1 MLTLALLLFVSA
13 ALDAPFASP
22 SPSPSPWT
30 SASASP
36 AAPGVR
42 HTVLVLPLET
52 SGAAADAWV
61 GEAVSDQLP
70 RSLAVLGL
78 PAVSRAERI
87 QAQSALEIPDVPL
100 SRATS
105 VRVAEALGATRLIT
119 GTYALE
125 AGRVT
130 LSLRLLDVDRAT
142 LSAPLISSG
151 PVEGILDVIDRL
163 AWDVALAGPTPPPRT
178 RDEFLAGRPRVP
190 FDAFKA
196 YARGLAARDPKAR
209 ATLLRAALTAAPG
222 FDAARLAVGRLLLE
236 QREFSAASRAL
247 GAVPAAS
254 PLVREAR
261 FAQGV
266 ALLELG
272 RYREAASVYAALA
285 QAEPTPGVLN
295 NQGLAVLR
303 DPSSRAVRASEI
315 LRQALALD
323 PDSVDLA
330 FNLAW
335 ALLAEDDAAG
345 AAFHLKNLAQVV
357 PLDKH
362 TRVVLAWALRRAGRE
377 AEADRQWQ
385 AVVALAPVYETLV
398 NPDLSRRFER
408 IQKSERP
415 FELAR
420 ESRSDE
426 QVAASLYIK
435 AQHLF
440 DAGDSATALAEATRA
455 GYLDPYNRSI
465 HLLLARLHR
474 RRGDGERALNE
485 FKMALWSEDDAAV
498 RVEVAGLLKE
508 MGRPAE
514 ARAEAA
520 RALALAPANEA
531 ARRLSETPQ

>member
-1 MLTLALLLFVSA
+1 MNLPLVLLLLAPA
-13 ALDAPFASP
+13 AVP
-22 SPSPSPWT
+22 SPTPSSATNPPTVAASSP
-30 SASASP
+30 
-36 AAPGVR
+36 R
-42 HTVLVLPLET
+42 HTLLVLPVEPA
-52 SGAAADAWV
+52 GAVTEAWIGDAV
-61 GEAVSDQLP
+61 ADQLP
-70 RSLAVLGL
+70 RSLTQLGV
-78 PAVSRAERI
+78 PAVSRAERL
-87 QAQSALEIPDVPL
+87 QAQSALEIPDVAL

-105 VRVAEALGATRLIT
+105 VRVAEALGATRLVS

-125 AGRVT
+125 GSRLT
-130 LSLRLLDVDRAT
+130 LALRLVDVERAT
-142 LSAPLISSG
+142 LSAPLIASG
-151 PVEGILDVIDRL
+151 SVDGILDLIDHL
-163 AWDVALAGPTPPPRT
+163 AWDVALAGPTPPQKT
-178 RDEFLAGRPRVP
+178 RDEFLAARPRVP

-209 ATLLRAALTAAPG
+209 ATLMRAALAAAPT
-222 FDAARLAVGRLLLE
+222 FDAARLGVGRLLLD

-247 GAVPAAS
+247 AGVPAAS
-254 PLVREAR
+254 PLAREAR

-266 ALLELG
+266 ALLEMG
-272 RYREAASVYAALA
+272 RYREAGNVYATLA

-303 DPSSRAVRASEI
+303 DPSARPVRASEI
-315 LRQALALD
+315 LRRALALD
-323 PDSVDLA
+323 PESVDLA

-335 ALLAEDDAAG
+335 ALLAEDDPAG
-345 AAFHLKNLAQVV
+345 AAFHLKNLAAVV

-362 TRVVLAWALRRAGRE
+362 TRVVLTWALRRAGRE

-398 NPDLSRRFER
+398 TPDLSRRFER

-426 QVAASLYIK
+426 QVAASLYLK

-440 DAGDSATALAEATRA
+440 DAGDSASALAEATRA

-465 HLLLARLHR
+465 HLLLARVHH
-474 RRGDGERALNE
+474 RRGDAEKALNE
-485 FKMALWSEDDAAV
+485 FRMALWSEDDAAV
-498 RVEVAGLLKE
+498 RVEVAALLKE
-508 MGRPAE
+508 MGRPAD

-520 RALALAPANEA
+520 RALALAPGNEA
-531 ARRLSETPQ
+531 ARRLAETPP